1 MIGLPMFT
9 GALAGTKSSENT
21 EREISASGETPE
33 RLAAEQNNITIEVVV
48 KRQKDPNSAAYEET
62 FHIPYRPRMN
72 VISVLMEIQ
81 KNPVNAQGQAVAPVT
96 WEQACLEEVCG
107 SCTIRINGKVRQACS
122 ALIDKVAP
130 LTGNVRK
137 LRLDPMS
144 KFPVVR
150 DLCVDRSKMFENL
163 KKIQGWIPIDGTYD
177 LGPGPRMSQREQQ
190 LAYDFSR
197 CMTCGS
203 CLEACPQINEHSNF
217 IGPAALGQ
225 VRLFN
230 SHPTGRLNSD
240 ERLEAITQ
248 PDGIASCGNAQ
259 NCVQVCPKEI
269 PLTRAIA
276 ELHRDTTVYRI
287 KKWLGK

>member
-1 MIGLPMFT
+1 MIT
-9 GALAGTKSSENT
+9 AATAGSSELT
-21 EREISASGETPE
+21 EREVAASGTTP
-33 RLAAEQNNITIEVVV
+33 RAAAAAMASETIELRV
-48 KRQKDPNSAAYEET
+48 KRQQDPDSAPYWEE
-62 FHIPYRPRMN
+62 FSVPYRPRMN

-81 KNPVNAQGQAVAPVT
+81 KNPVNKQGRKVAPVA

-107 SCTIRINGKVRQACS
+107 SCTMLINGKVRQSCS
-122 ALIDKVAP
+122 ALVDK
-130 LTGNVRK
+130 LGRNIT
-137 LRLDPMS
+137 LEPMS
-144 KFPVVR
+144 KFPTVR
-150 DLCVDRSKMFENL
+150 DLCVDRSRMFEDL
-163 KKIQGWIPIDGTYD
+163 KTIQGWIPIDGTYD
-177 LGPGPRMSQREQQ
+177 LGPGPRLSQREQQ

-203 CLEACPQINEHSNF
+203 CLEACPQVNERSKF
-217 IGPAALGQ
+217 IGPAAIGQ

-230 SHPTGRLNSD
+230 SHPTGKLNAD
-240 ERLEAITQ
+240 ERLEAISG

-287 KKWLGK
+287 KKWLGR

>member
-1 MIGLPMFT
+1 MLT
-9 GALAGTKSSENT
+9 SATAGTSPSKLDEKD
-21 EREISASGETPE
+21 IAASGLTAGQARET
-33 RLAAEQNNITIEVVV
+33 AENVTIEVTVL
-48 KRQKDPNSAAYEET
+48 RRKDAESEQYEET

-81 KNPVNAQGQAVAPVT
+81 KNPTNTKGERVAPVA

-107 SCTIRINGKVRQACS
+107 SCTMRINGKVRQSCS
-122 ALIDKVAP
+122 ALIDKVSP
-130 LTGNVRK
+130 RQGNVHK
-137 LRLDPMS
+137 LHLAPMS
-144 KFPVVR
+144 KFPTVR
-150 DLCVDRSKMFENL
+150 DLCVDRQKMFDNL
-163 KKIQGWIPIDGTYD
+163 KKIQGWVPIDGTYD
-177 LGPGPRMSQREQQ
+177 LGPGPRMSQQQQQ

-203 CLEACPQINEHSNF
+203 CLEACPQVNEKNNF
-217 IGPAALGQ
+217 IGPAAIGQ
-225 VRLFN
+225 VRLYN
-230 SHPTGRLNSD
+230 SHPTGKLNSD
-240 ERLEAITQ
+240 ERLEALTG

-287 KKWLGK
+287 KKWLGR

>member
-1 MIGLPMFT
+1 MPD
-9 GALAGTKSSENT
+9 
-21 EREISASGETPE
+21 
-33 RLAAEQNNITIEVVV
+33 TIEVRI
-48 KRQKDPNSAAYEET
+48 KRQKGPDSAPYWEE
-62 FHIPYRPRMN
+62 FSVPYRPRMN

-81 KNPVNAQGQAVAPVT
+81 LNPVTKNGEKVAPVA

-107 SCTIRINGKVRQACS
+107 SCTMLINGKVRQSCS
-122 ALIDKVAP
+122 ALIDKLAP
-130 LTGNVRK
+130 RAGSRQIILE
-137 LRLDPMS
+137 PMS

-163 KKIQGWIPIDGTYD
+163 KTIQGWIPIDGTYD
-177 LGPGPRMSQREQQ
+177 LGPGPRMSQKEQQ

-197 CMTCGS
+197 CITCGS
-203 CLEACPQINEHSNF
+203 CLEACPQVNERSNF
-217 IGPAALGQ
+217 IGPAAIGQ

-230 SHPTGRLNSD
+230 SHPTGKLNAD
-240 ERLEAITQ
+240 ERLEAVSG
-248 PDGIASCGNAQ
+248 PDGVASCGNAQ

-276 ELHRDTTVYRI
+276 EMNRDTTIYRL

>member
-1 MIGLPMFT
+1 MIPLPMIT
-9 GALAGTKSSENT
+9 GATAGSPELT
-21 EREISASGETPE
+21 ERDVAASGMTEQGARAAMANETIQV
-33 RLAAEQNNITIEVVV
+33 RV
-48 KRQKDPNSAAYEET
+48 KRQKDPDSAPYWEE
-62 FHIPYRPRMN
+62 FDVPYKPRMN

-81 KNPVNAQGQAVAPVT
+81 RNPATRDGRKVAPIA

-107 SCTIRINGKVRQACS
+107 SCTMLINGKVRQSCS

-130 LTGNVRK
+130 RADGVHK
-137 LRLDPMS
+137 LVLEPMS

-150 DLCVDRSKMFENL
+150 DLCVDRSRMFENL

-177 LGPGPRMSQREQQ
+177 LGPGPRMSQKEQQ

-197 CMTCGS
+197 CITCGS
-203 CLEACPQINEHSNF
+203 CLEACPQVNERSNF

-230 SHPTGRLNSD
+230 SHPTGKLNAD
-240 ERLEAITQ
+240 ERLEAISGA
-248 PDGIASCGNAQ
+248 DGITSCGNAQ

-287 KKWLGK
+287 KKWLGR

>member
-1 MIGLPMFT
+1 MLT
-9 GALAGTKSSENT
+9 SATAGTHEFGEK
-21 EREISASGETPE
+21 EIAASGVSPKQ
-33 RLAAEQNNITIEVVV
+33 AVDMANAGTIFVTV
-48 KRQKDPNSAAYEET
+48 KRQESPATAAYEET
-62 FHIPYRPRMN
+62 FEVPYRPRMN

-81 KNPVNAQGQAVAPVT
+81 RNPTNEKGERVTPVA

-107 SCTIRINGKVRQACS
+107 SCTMRVNGRVRQACS
-122 ALIDKVAP
+122 GLIDRVAP
-130 LTGNVRK
+130 LVNGTSR
-137 LRLDPMS
+137 LRLEPMS

-163 KKIQGWIPIDGTYD
+163 EKIQGWIPIDGTYD
-177 LGPGPRMSQREQQ
+177 LGPGPRMSQKQQ
-190 LAYDFSR
+190 ELAYDFAR

-217 IGPAALGQ
+217 IGPAAIGQ

-230 SHPTGRLNSD
+230 SHPTGKLNAD
-240 ERLEAITQ
+240 DRLEAISGN
-248 PDGIASCGNAQ
+248 DGIASCGNAQ

-276 ELHRDTTVYRI
+276 ELHRDTTVYRV
-287 KKWLGK
+287 KKWLGM

>member
-1 MIGLPMFT
+1 MFVLPMLT
-9 GALAGTKSSENT
+9 SATAPSEGSS
-21 EREISASGETPE
+21 SG
-33 RLAAEQNNITIEVVV
+33 QTIEVTVV
-48 KRQKDPNSAAYEET
+48 RRKDAESQPYEEI
-62 FHIPYRPRMN
+62 FLVPYVQRMN

-81 KNPVNAQGQAVAPVT
+81 RNPVNSKGEKVAPVA

-107 SCTIRINGKVRQACS
+107 SCTVRVNGRVRQACS
-122 ALIDKVAP
+122 SLIDKVAP
-130 LTGNVRK
+130 AQGSVHK
-137 LRLDPMS
+137 LHLAPMS
-144 KFPVVR
+144 KFPVIR
-150 DLCVDRSKMFENL
+150 DLVVDRSRMFENL

-177 LGPGPRMSQREQQ
+177 LGPGPRMSQKEQQ

-203 CLEACPQINEHSNF
+203 CLEACPQVNEHSNF
-217 IGPAALGQ
+217 IGAAALGQ

-230 SHPTGRLNSD
+230 SHPTGKLNAED
-240 ERLEAITQ
+240 RLEAITGN
-248 PDGIASCGNAQ
+248 DGIASCGNAQ

-276 ELHRDTTVYRI
+276 ELNRDTTWYRI

>member
-1 MIGLPMFT
+1 MFSLPMIT
-9 GALAGTKSSENT
+9 GATAGTAPGEK
-21 EREISASGETPE
+21 EIAASGTTPQGVRTAAAQGTVMVTVVRQASPETAP
-33 RLAAEQNNITIEVVV
+33 
-48 KRQKDPNSAAYEET
+48 YEET

-72 VISVLMEIQ
+72 VISILMEIQ
-81 KNPVNAQGQAVAPVT
+81 KNPTTHDGRRVAPVA

-107 SCTIRINGKVRQACS
+107 SCTMRINGRVRQSCS
-122 ALIDKVAP
+122 ALIDRVAP
-130 LTGNVRK
+130 LVNGTS
-137 LRLDPMS
+137 RLHLAPMS
-144 KFPVVR
+144 KFPTVR
-150 DLCVDRSKMFENL
+150 DLCVDRSRMFENL
-163 KKIQGWIPIDGTYD
+163 KTIQGWIPIDGTYD
-177 LGPGPRMSQREQQ
+177 LGPGPRLSQREQQ

-203 CLEACPQINEHSNF
+203 CLEACPQVNEKSNF
-217 IGPAALGQ
+217 IGPAAIGQ

-230 SHPTGRLNSD
+230 SHPTGNLNAGD
-240 ERLEAITQ
+240 RLEAISG

>member
-1 MIGLPMFT
+1 MIPLPMLT
-9 GALAGTKSSENT
+9 AAQVTSEIT
-21 EREISASGETPE
+21 EREVAASGEPPE
-33 RLAAEQNNITIEVVV
+33 RTAAAMASETIDVRVL
-48 KRQKDPNSAAYEET
+48 RRKDPDSPPYWEE
-62 FHIPYRPRMN
+62 FAVPYRPRMN

-81 KNPVNAQGQAVAPVT
+81 RNPVTRQGQRVAPIA

-107 SCTIRINGKVRQACS
+107 SCTMLINGKVRQSCS

-130 LTGNVRK
+130 AAGGVRRLT
-137 LRLDPMS
+137 LEPMS
-144 KFPVVR
+144 KFPTVR
-150 DLCVDRSKMFENL
+150 DLCVDRSRMFENL
-163 KKIQGWIPIDGTYD
+163 KQIQGWIPIDGTYD
-177 LGPGPRMSQREQQ
+177 LGPGPRLSQREQQ

-203 CLEACPQINEHSNF
+203 CLEACPQVNERSNF
-217 IGPAALGQ
+217 IGPAAIGQ

-230 SHPTGRLNSD
+230 SHPTGKLNAD
-240 ERLEAITQ
+240 ERLEAVSG

-287 KKWLGK
+287 KKWLGR

>member
-1 MIGLPMFT
+1 MFALPMLMSAT
-9 GALAGTKSSENT
+9 AGGANT
-21 EREISASGETPE
+21 EREVAASGQTPGALRET
-33 RLAAEQNNITIEVVV
+33 QSNITIEVRI
-48 KRQKDPNSAAYEET
+48 KRQKDPDSAPYWET
-62 FHIPYRPRMN
+62 FAVPYRPRMN
-72 VISVLMEIQ
+72 VISLLMEVQRNPTTTSGQ
-81 KNPVNAQGQAVAPVT
+81 KVSPPA

-130 LTGNVRK
+130 LEGNVR
-137 LRLDPMS
+137 RLTLEPMS

-177 LGPGPRMSQREQQ
+177 LGPGPRLSQREQQ

-203 CLEACPQINEHSNF
+203 CLEACPQINEKSNF

-230 SHPTGRLNSD
+230 SHPTGKLNAD
-240 ERLEAITQ
+240 ERLESITGA
-248 PDGIASCGNAQ
+248 DGIASCGNAQ

-287 KKWLGK
+287 KKWLGR

>member
-1 MIGLPMFT
+1 MAQG
-9 GALAGTKSSENT
+9 
-21 EREISASGETPE
+21 
-33 RLAAEQNNITIEVVV
+33 TIEVRI
-48 KRQKDPNSAAYEET
+48 KRQKDPDDTPYWEE
-62 FHIPYRPRMN
+62 FSLPYRPRMN

-81 KNPVNAQGQAVAPVT
+81 QNPVNKAGRKVTPVA

-107 SCTIRINGKVRQACS
+107 SCTMLINGKVRQSCS

-130 LTGNVRK
+130 ETAGGRSLT
-137 LRLDPMS
+137 LEPMS
-144 KFPVVR
+144 KFPCVR
-150 DLCVDRSKMFENL
+150 DLMVDRSRMFENM

-203 CLEACPQINEHSNF
+203 CVEACPQVNEKSNF
-217 IGPAALGQ
+217 IGPAALGL
-225 VRLFN
+225 VRLYN
-230 SHPTGRLNSD
+230 SHPTGKLNAD
-240 ERLEAITQ
+240 ERLDAISG

-276 ELHRDTTVYRI
+276 ELHRDTTVHRI